1 MLRKSVSETGLR
13 NSSTRRKG
21 GEVLEACENRGN
33 LEHGGLGSG
42 DSKAQKLVNFGNLE
56 AFGVLKETQWCRN
69 RQVC

>member
-1 MLRKSVSETGLR
+1 M
-13 NSSTRRKG
+13 
-21 GEVLEACENRGN
+21 LEACENRGN